1 MFAVRG
7 SAGTSFCCSVSQW
20 MTDRVCEGLW
30 WLMGIGTYCEVA
42 KWTTAVF
49 STLKCCRCG
58 AVVAT
63 GHMRHKWVW
72 QDLVGGRCLTWLP
85 RAFGAF
91 KGQTLSGESG

>member
-58 AVVAT
+58 AVVDT
-63 GHMRHKWVW
+63 SHMRHK
-72 QDLVGGRCLTWLP
+72 
-85 RAFGAF
+85 
-91 KGQTLSGESG
+91 